1 VGDTKLQLAL
11 VKEIL
16 LQLEATQ
23 ESRTLTDQELELRR
37 HLKARSIG
45 LAAIEKARIR
55 QKSRLTYILCGDA
68 NTKFFHIHASSRR
81 RKNYIHCLHTDEGMV
96 FTHEDKEKATGDY
109 FRDHI
114 GSTTQRPMSLDWHS
128 LGYTP

>member
-1 VGDTKLQLAL
+1 
-11 VKEIL
+11 
-16 LQLEATQ
+16 
-23 ESRTLTDQELELRR
+23 
-37 HLKARSIG
+37 
-45 LAAIEKARIR
+45 
-55 QKSRLTYILCGDA
+55 
-68 NTKFFHIHASSRR
+68 
-81 RKNYIHCLHTDEGMV
+81 MV